1 MLEFLNP
8 RLKFPLVNLMRKLP
22 KIIDS
27 KPPTSNTSP
36 IKSVV
41 TNMSITDS
49 FDYFLSASFGP
60 FELREMEPRLSG
72 AITVEKKTDAC
83 RKARPKSPSRQ
94 NKGDWIILK
103 CVHNSK
109 NVGIIQALNI
119 ESLYPKLYSVTSH
132 FGFRTCLLR
141 TIVISPIV
149 PSFFV

>member
-72 AITVEKKTDAC
+72 AITVEKKKPTHA
-83 RKARPKSPSRQ
+83 ARLVQSHQVGKT
-94 NKGDWIILK
+94 KGT
-103 CVHNSK
+103 
-109 NVGIIQALNI
+109 G
-119 ESLYPKLYSVTSH
+119 
-132 FGFRTCLLR
+132 
-141 TIVISPIV
+141 
-149 PSFFV
+149 SF